1 MFSPEIEAKLNDAD
15 LYGARLGR
23 VMHYVCELSG
33 MSLEG
38 VIPPETLQAYSE
50 LPGGIGP
57 YVIDTFTDW
66 LMDTAKELRKS
77 WQ

>member
-1 MFSPEIEAKLNDAD
+1 MFSPEIEAKLNELQPKDRCEV
-15 LYGARLGR
+15 L
-23 VMHYVCELSG
+23 HYVCELSG